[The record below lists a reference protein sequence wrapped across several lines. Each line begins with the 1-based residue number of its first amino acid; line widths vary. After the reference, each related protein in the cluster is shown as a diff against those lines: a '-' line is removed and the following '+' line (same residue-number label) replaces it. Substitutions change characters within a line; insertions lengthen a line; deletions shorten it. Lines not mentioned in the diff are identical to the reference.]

1 MRPSWPV
8 LRVSKYR
15 NCAYALYENRKV
27 LSRKKYTSGISRLS
41 ADKMDLGQ
49 VTLTLNCMGDAGSRQ
64 MCELLW

>member
-27 LSRKKYTSGISRLS
+27 LSRKKIYFRYFKIS
-41 ADKMDLGQ
+41 ADKMDIGQ
-49 VTLTLNCMGDAGSRQ
+49 VTLALNCMGDAGSRQ